1 MNNKKIISDAYLI
14 LNKAYERLLDYHTQ
28 YQRKEDLL
36 IINSIQEFERK
47 YGIEIEAGKFEAKGF

>member
-1 MNNKKIISDAYLI
+1 MTNKKIISDAYLI

-36 IINSIQEFERK
+36 IINSIQEFE
-47 YGIEIEAGKFEAKGF
+47 I